1 MAYDIG
7 PRIGIEG
14 EKQFRDAIKDINT
27 HLKTLGTEMM
37 AVTSKF
43 NKNDNSVEALTAKNK
58 VLNKQIEAQ
67 RQKLSELQK
76 GLDAAT
82 QKYGE
87 NSRIT
92 QGWQQAVNRA
102 TAELNNM
109 ERELDDNRKA
119 MNELGNE
126 MEDTSTT
133 VDGAGGRFEKLG
145 SILKRTAVAAGA
157 FAVAVGAAAVKLGKD
172 AVSAF
177 ADYEQLVGGVETLF
191 KTSSQKLQAYANDAY
206 KTAGLSANA
215 YMETVTSF
223 SASLIQSLG
232 GDTKK
237 AVEYANKAVVDMS
250 DNANKM
256 GTDMTLIQNAYQG
269 FAKQNYTMLDNLK
282 LGYGG
287 TKEEMERLLADAQKI
302 SGIKYDISSYADIVD
317 AIHVIQTQI
326 GITGTTAR
334 EAEATISGSINAM
347 KSAWENWVTG
357 LGNSKADMKKLTQ
370 NLVDGFQTVASNI
383 TPIIENITAALPTAL
398 VAIIP
403 TVGTILTSLLSTT
416 DELFSKVLEATLSML
431 PSLVSAGKQA
441 LTSLIQGLTQTMP
454 ELIPIAISIVTK
466 IADTITNNI
475 GKVVDIGID
484 LLLSLVKGII
494 DSLPILIKEAPRI
507 INEFSDTLYAQLPK
521 ILKAGVKIVEMIIK
535 GIISSVPTL
544 IANLPQIILAIV
556 NVITLYN
563 WANLGKTLT
572 SKIGEGIKSMRGNI
586 TNVAKS
592 TADGVKNG
600 INNVFKSGF
609 NWGKNLISSIC
620 NGFSSMKNF
629 IINSASSIGS
639 SAINAIKSVFS
650 GAINIGKNLVRG
662 IWDGIKAAKDWILDN
677 IGGFAGSILS
687 GFRAAF
693 GIHSPSKVM
702 KDEVGVYISEGIAEG
717 IISGIPEINSAIDTV
732 SSVILNGFKSSLN
745 SSKDINSYLPEFLVN
760 AYNSKDIGKKIYDEA
775 KKNKTTTDTR
785 EQIDLLFEKSLNSL
799 DSEIDKLSIDTGDL
813 NKNLENQNRIIEI
826 QQAKVKLLEAQWKTL
841 GYAFGYSSK
850 ETISAKK
857 TLDDATTSLVKLGQ
871 EAINQSEKIKSTVI
885 DDVNNLA
892 GKIKNSLKSYYEDMK
907 KEAEKSIDAQIKAN
921 NKWKDNALDN
931 LEKVYNAKKKAI
943 DDEISELD
951 KRYQDED
958 DAEREAEIK
967 RKLSMHI
974 GAQER
979 AELQKELNELVKQRN
994 RRHEKEELEAQ
1005 KKAIEN
1011 QYNIDKENIERIAK
1025 SNEENYNAQLD
1036 EIKSFYEKKQT
1047 EANLD
1052 AEVQKMIIENN
1063 QKDIISLLRSY
1074 GDSYEIAGASL
1085 GDRLVTGLKNALSVI
1100 PDMID
1105 SITSQLNTLTDNYN
1119 IGSLS
1124 LPNINKISNPQN
1136 NPNITVQ
1143 NHLYLDGKE
1152 VAAVTT
1158 PYTNSIQGTSL
1169 ALARRGLR

>member
-416 DELFSKVLEATLSML
+416 DELFSKVLEATL
-431 PSLVSAGKQA
+431 
-441 LTSLIQGLTQTMP
+441 
-454 ELIPIAISIVTK
+454 
-466 IADTITNNI
+466 
-475 GKVVDIGID
+475 
-484 LLLSLVKGII
+484 
-494 DSLPILIKEAPRI
+494 
-507 INEFSDTLYAQLPK
+507 
-521 ILKAGVKIVEMIIK
+521 
-535 GIISSVPTL
+535 
-544 IANLPQIILAIV
+544 
-556 NVITLYN
+556 
-563 WANLGKTLT
+563 
-572 SKIGEGIKSMRGNI
+572 
-586 TNVAKS
+586 
-592 TADGVKNG
+592 
-600 INNVFKSGF
+600 
-609 NWGKNLISSIC
+609 
-620 NGFSSMKNF
+620 
-629 IINSASSIGS
+629 
-639 SAINAIKSVFS
+639 
-650 GAINIGKNLVRG
+650 
-662 IWDGIKAAKDWILDN
+662 
-677 IGGFAGSILS
+677 
-687 GFRAAF
+687 
-693 GIHSPSKVM
+693 
-702 KDEVGVYISEGIAEG
+702 
-717 IISGIPEINSAIDTV
+717 
-732 SSVILNGFKSSLN
+732 
-745 SSKDINSYLPEFLVN
+745 
-760 AYNSKDIGKKIYDEA
+760 
-775 KKNKTTTDTR
+775 
-785 EQIDLLFEKSLNSL
+785 
-799 DSEIDKLSIDTGDL
+799 
-813 NKNLENQNRIIEI
+813 
-826 QQAKVKLLEAQWKTL
+826 
-841 GYAFGYSSK
+841 
-850 ETISAKK
+850 
-857 TLDDATTSLVKLGQ
+857 
-871 EAINQSEKIKSTVI
+871 
-885 DDVNNLA
+885 
-892 GKIKNSLKSYYEDMK
+892 
-907 KEAEKSIDAQIKAN
+907 
-921 NKWKDNALDN
+921 
-931 LEKVYNAKKKAI
+931 
-943 DDEISELD
+943 
-951 KRYQDED
+951 
-958 DAEREAEIK
+958 
-967 RKLSMHI
+967 
-974 GAQER
+974 
-979 AELQKELNELVKQRN
+979 
-994 RRHEKEELEAQ
+994 
-1005 KKAIEN
+1005 
-1011 QYNIDKENIERIAK
+1011 
-1025 SNEENYNAQLD
+1025 
-1036 EIKSFYEKKQT
+1036 
-1047 EANLD
+1047 
-1052 AEVQKMIIENN
+1052 
-1063 QKDIISLLRSY
+1063 
-1074 GDSYEIAGASL
+1074 
-1085 GDRLVTGLKNALSVI
+1085 
-1100 PDMID
+1100 
-1105 SITSQLNTLTDNYN
+1105 
-1119 IGSLS
+1119 
-1124 LPNINKISNPQN
+1124 
-1136 NPNITVQ
+1136 
-1143 NHLYLDGKE
+1143 
-1152 VAAVTT
+1152 
-1158 PYTNSIQGTSL
+1158 
-1169 ALARRGLR
+1169 

>member
-1 MAYDIG
+1 M
-7 PRIGIEG
+7 
-14 EKQFRDAIKDINT
+14 
-27 HLKTLGTEMM
+27 
-37 AVTSKF
+37 
-43 NKNDNSVEALTAKNK
+43 
-58 VLNKQIEAQ
+58 
-67 RQKLSELQK
+67 
-76 GLDAAT
+76 
-82 QKYGE
+82 
-87 NSRIT
+87 
-92 QGWQQAVNRA
+92 
-102 TAELNNM
+102 
-109 ERELDDNRKA
+109 
-119 MNELGNE
+119 
-126 MEDTSTT
+126 
-133 VDGAGGRFEKLG
+133 
-145 SILKRTAVAAGA
+145 
-157 FAVAVGAAAVKLGKD
+157 
-172 AVSAF
+172 
-177 ADYEQLVGGVETLF
+177 
-191 KTSSQKLQAYANDAY
+191 
-206 KTAGLSANA
+206 
-215 YMETVTSF
+215 
-223 SASLIQSLG
+223 
-232 GDTKK
+232 
-237 AVEYANKAVVDMS
+237 
-250 DNANKM
+250 
-256 GTDMTLIQNAYQG
+256 
-269 FAKQNYTMLDNLK
+269 
-282 LGYGG
+282 YGG
-287 TKEEMERLLADAQKI
+287 TKSEMERLLADAQKI

-398 VAIIP
+398 AAIIP

-441 LTSLIQGLTQTMP
+441 LTSLIQGITQTMP

-484 LLLSLVKGII
+484 LLLSLVKGIM
-494 DSLPILIKEAPRI
+494 DSLPTLIKEVPRI

-629 IINSASSIGS
+629 IINSARTIGS
-639 SAINAIKSVFS
+639 SAINAIKSAFS

-717 IISGIPEINSAIDTV
+717 ITSGIPEINSAIDTV
-732 SSVILNGFKSSLN
+732 SSVILNEFKNSLN

-760 AYNSKDIGKKIYDEA
+760 AYNSKDIGKKIYAEA
-775 KKNKTTTDTR
+775 KKNKTTTDTG
-785 EQIDLLFEKSLNSL
+785 EQIDLLFEQSLNSL
-799 DSEIDKLSIDTGDL
+799 DSQMDKLSIDTGDL
-813 NKNLENQNRIIEI
+813 NKNLQNQIKTIEI
-826 QQAKVKLLEAQWKTL
+826 QQAKVKLLEAKWKTL

-892 GKIKNSLKSYYEDMK
+892 GKIKNSLKSHYEDMK

-1025 SNEENYNAQLD
+1025 SNEENYNTQLD